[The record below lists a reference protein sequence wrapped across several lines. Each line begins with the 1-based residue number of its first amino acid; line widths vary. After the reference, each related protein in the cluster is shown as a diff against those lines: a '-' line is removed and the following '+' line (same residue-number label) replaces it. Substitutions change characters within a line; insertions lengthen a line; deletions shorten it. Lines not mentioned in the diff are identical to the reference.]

1 MNTSSVSVNMTTA
14 AVGTGM
20 LRRPIKD
27 INGLHGRAALHPA
40 RVGSKGRPRFRA
52 LPAQQERTGTG
63 KAARS
68 VWIRLPSE
76 TVCEKVMLGLLTL
89 AAAAAI
95 GYGFLSLL
103 EYVQNWAVINA
114 WVARLLAG

>member
-1 MNTSSVSVNMTTA
+1 
-14 AVGTGM
+14 
-20 LRRPIKD
+20 
-27 INGLHGRAALHPA
+27 
-40 RVGSKGRPRFRA
+40 
-52 LPAQQERTGTG
+52 
-63 KAARS
+63 
-68 VWIRLPSE
+68 
-76 TVCEKVMLGLLTL
+76 MLGLLTL